1 MLPMSPDARR
11 ILLADADAF
20 YVAVARLVD
29 PEGAGKAPLLI
40 VGGSADGRG
49 VVTSASYE
57 ARAFGVHSAMPTA
70 RAIRLCP
77 DALVVPVPFEA
88 CVQKG
93 KEIRR
98 ALQQFT
104 PVVDQA
110 SSDEFYLDMSGTERL
125 YRDEPLGTTARRIRD
140 AVRAATSLTVS
151 IGGGTSKVVAKLAAG
166 LAKPRA
172 GREGA
177 GVHIVDPG
185 RELDFMRQFT
195 LADIHG
201 VGPRFQERLATHGL
215 VSVEDALRHD
225 VKVLQGWLGRNGGA
239 WLYDRIRGIDGSH
252 VPGDRQA
259 RSISRDETFAADLN
273 DDAALAEH
281 LLHLVDRATTDL
293 RASGLRARTVT
304 VRLRDADFTDRQAS
318 RTVRDAIN
326 SDRAVMA
333 VARPLLLRL
342 RAARP
347 WPARLIGVALS
358 GLVDEEAPAQLS
370 LFAAAPEGMQDT
382 TRDQAISQAM
392 DELRSRFGRRAIVRG
407 RTPRR

>member
-1 MLPMSPDARR
+1 MSPDARR

-29 PEGAGKAPLLI
+29 PRGAGTAPCLI

-57 ARAFGVHSAMPTA
+57 ARGFGVHSAMPTA

-77 DALVVPVPFEA
+77 QALVVPVPFEA

-93 KEIRR
+93 REIRR
-98 ALQQFT
+98 TLQQFT

-125 YRDEPLGTTARRIRD
+125 YHDEPLGTTARRIRD
-140 AVRAATSLTVS
+140 AVQETTQLSVS

-166 LAKPRA
+166 VAKPKPDQ
-172 GREGA
+172 EGA
-177 GVHIVDPG
+177 GVHIVEPG
-185 RELDFMRQFT
+185 HELEFMRQFA

-201 VGPRFQERLATHGL
+201 VGPRFQERLAKYGL
-215 VSVEDALRHD
+215 VSVDDALRHD

-239 WLYDRIRGIDGSH
+239 WLYDRIRGIDRAH

-281 LLHLVDRATTDL
+281 LVRLVDRATTDL
-293 RASGLRARTVT
+293 RASGLRSRTVT

-318 RTVRDAIN
+318 RTVREAIT

-333 VARPLLLRL
+333 AARPLLAKL

-347 WPARLIGVALS
+347 GPARLIGVALS
-358 GLVDEEAPAQLS
+358 GLVDEEVPAQLT
-370 LFAAAPEGMQDT
+370 LFSAEPEGLQDT
-382 TRDQAISQAM
+382 KRDQALSQAV

>member
-1 MLPMSPDARR
+1 MCPDARR

-29 PEGAGKAPLLI
+29 PNGAGKAPCLI

-57 ARAFGVHSAMPTA
+57 ARGFGVHSAMPTA

-77 DALVVPVPFEA
+77 KALVVPVPFEA

-93 KEIRR
+93 REIRR
-98 ALQQFT
+98 TLQQFT

-125 YRDEPLGTTARRIRD
+125 YHDEPLSVTARRIRD
-140 AVRAATSLTVS
+140 AVKEATSLTVS

-166 LAKPRA
+166 VAKPLP
-172 GREGA
+172 GQEGT
-177 GVHIVDPG
+177 GVHVVEPG
-185 RELDFMRQFT
+185 TELDFMRQFK

-201 VGPRFQERLATHGL
+201 VGPRFQERLAQYGL

-225 VKVLQGWLGRNGGA
+225 RNVLQGWLGKNGGA
-239 WLYDRIRGIDGSH
+239 WLYDRVRGSDSAH

-281 LLHLVDRATTDL
+281 LNRLVDRATTDL

-318 RTVRDAIN
+318 HTVREGIS

-333 VARPLLLRL
+333 VTRPLLLRL

-347 WPARLIGVALS
+347 GPARLIGVALS
-358 GLVDEEAPAQLS
+358 GLLDDDAPAQLS
-370 LFAAAPEGMQDT
+370 LFSAEPEGLADT
-382 TRDQAISQAM
+382 KRDQAISQAI

>member
-1 MLPMSPDARR
+1 MYPDARR

-29 PEGAGKAPLLI
+29 PNGAGKAPCLI

-57 ARAFGVHSAMPTA
+57 ARGFGVHSAMPTA

-77 DALVVPVPFEA
+77 QALVVPVPFEA

-93 KEIRR
+93 REIRR
-98 ALQQFT
+98 TLQQFT

-110 SSDEFYLDMSGTERL
+110 SSDEFYLDMSGTARL
-125 YRDEPLGTTARRIRD
+125 YHDEPLGTTARRIRD
-140 AVRAATSLTVS
+140 AVKEATSLTVS

-166 LAKPRA
+166 VAKPLP
-172 GREGA
+172 GQEGT
-177 GVHIVDPG
+177 GVHVVEPG
-185 RELDFMRQFT
+185 TELDFMRQFK

-201 VGPRFQERLATHGL
+201 VGPRFQERLAQYGL

-225 VKVLQGWLGRNGGA
+225 RNVLQGWLGKNGGA
-239 WLYDRIRGIDGSH
+239 WLYDRVRGNDSAH

-281 LLHLVDRATTDL
+281 LNRLVDRATTDL
-293 RASGLRARTVT
+293 RASGLRAHTVT

-318 RTVRDAIN
+318 RTVREGIS

-333 VARPLLLRL
+333 VTRPLLLRL

-347 WPARLIGVALS
+347 GPARLIGVALS
-358 GLVDEEAPAQLS
+358 GLLDDEAPAQLS
-370 LFAAAPEGMQDT
+370 LFSAEPEGLADT
-382 TRDQAISQAM
+382 KRDQAISQAI

>member
-29 PEGAGKAPLLI
+29 PEGAGKTPLLI

-77 DALVVPVPFEA
+77 NALVVPVPFEA

-93 KEIRR
+93 REIRR
-98 ALQQFT
+98 ALQEFT

-125 YRDEPLGTTARRIRD
+125 YHDERLAATARRIRD
-140 AVRAATSLTVS
+140 AVKAATQLTVS
-151 IGGGTSKVVAKLAAG
+151 VGGGTSKVVAKLAAG
-166 LAKPRA
+166 VAKPRP
-172 GREGA
+172 GQEGT
-177 GVHIVDPG
+177 GVHVVEPG
-185 RELDFMRQFT
+185 GELDFMRQFK
-195 LADIHG
+195 LAEIHG
-201 VGPRFQERLATHGL
+201 VGPRFQERLAKYGL

-225 VKVLQGWLGRNGGA
+225 VKALEQWLGKNEGA
-239 WLYDRIRGIDGSH
+239 WLYHRIRGIDSAH

-259 RSISRDETFAADLN
+259 RSISRDETFAKDLN
-273 DDAALAEH
+273 EDAALEEH
-281 LLHLVDRATTDL
+281 LNRLVDRATTDL

-318 RTVRDAIN
+318 RTVREAICT
-326 SDRAVMA
+326 DRAVMA
-333 VARPLLLRL
+333 VARPLFQRL
-342 RAARP
+342 RTARP
-347 WPARLIGVALS
+347 RPARLLGVALS
-358 GLVDEEAPAQLS
+358 GLMDEEAPAQLP
-370 LFAAAPEGMQDT
+370 LFSAEPEGPADT
-382 TRDQAISQAM
+382 KRDQALSQAV
-392 DELRSRFGRRAIVRG
+392 DELRARFGRRAIVRG

>member
-1 MLPMSPDARR
+1 MLPMSPEARR

-29 PEGAGKAPLLI
+29 PRGAGKAPLLI

-77 DALVVPVPFEA
+77 NALVVPVPFEA

-93 KEIRR
+93 REIRR

-110 SSDEFYLDMSGTERL
+110 SSDEFYLDLSGTERL
-125 YRDEPLGTTARRIRD
+125 YRDEPLATTARRIRD
-140 AVRAATSLTVS
+140 AVKEATSLTVS

-166 LAKPRA
+166 VAKPKP
-172 GREGA
+172 GQEGT
-177 GVHIVDPG
+177 GVHIVEPG
-185 RELDFMRQFT
+185 GELDFMRQFA

-201 VGPRFQERLATHGL
+201 VGPRFQERLAKYGL
-215 VSVEDALRHD
+215 VSVEGALRHD

-239 WLYDRIRGIDGSH
+239 WLYDRVRGIDGAH

-273 DDAALAEH
+273 DDTALEEH
-281 LLHLVDRATTDL
+281 LQRLVDRATTDL
-293 RASGLRARTVT
+293 RASGLRSRTVT

-318 RTVRDAIN
+318 RTVPEAIS

-333 VARPLLLRL
+333 VARPLLARL

-347 WPARLIGVALS
+347 SPARLIGVALS
-358 GLVDEEAPAQLS
+358 GLVDAEAPAQLS
-370 LFAAAPEGMQDT
+370 LFSAEPEGPEDT
-382 TRDQAISQAM
+382 KRDQAISQAM

-407 RTPRR
+407 RRPSR